1 MAIGITAI
9 KEIINNSKETLHIIK
24 KENPNHDL
32 LTIFSGN
39 TSVHEIWV
47 PWVTNQNEFNE
58 KVIEITFEESNKKIS
73 IWQNGNTVR
82 YSKNGFS
89 NGGFAVAPMQKTDG
103 DRKLT
108 ITDTQI
114 FVEEYNN

>member
-32 LTIFSGN
+32 LTIFSG
-39 TSVHEIWV
+39 
-47 PWVTNQNEFNE
+47 WVTNQNEFNE